1 MDFGFTNGGDAHIN
15 SLRGMFTRRAT
26 TTLVAARGV
35 TAVAPLLSHL
45 DTTTSITKPIGDLLF
60 GAHANDEGE
69 LFMPSFPG
77 QNGPTV
83 FETLEETLNDPTK
96 SIQIPDPL
104 IGFTTGSQVTHAVH
118 IKGCNIGKARPFLVK
133 LKAALGGHVR
143 VTAPKFF
150 HGATPAPNEGSFEYL
165 GYQFAIRRATAFPNR
180 AAALTEFDTAQF
192 RLIDNTVVPTADWN
206 RLIPGNPNLT
216 VRQQIPSR
224 LGVTIGRRATINT
237 AREYRATGI
246 GFGPWIIT
254 YPPQAT
260 VPTTETA
267 KLADLK
273 TSIRSDPRFD
283 DTHAFPVYKREGFAT
298 FNDFFSG
305 YDWTCNPARGKRLI
319 CTGSRIL
326 YVILL
331 AVTDPAT
338 TPPNGFFGDGNLIF
352 NFYPNAGSTLPAR
365 TTALQVTDP
374 RFFETV

>member
-1 MDFGFTNGGDAHIN
+1 MDFGLTHGRDAHIN

-35 TAVAPLLSHL
+35 TAVAPLISHL
-45 DTTTSITKPIGDLLF
+45 DATPSVAKPIGDLLF

-352 NFYPNAGSTLPAR
+352 NFYPNAGSTLAAR